1 LSARQGW
8 NAQRRVRAALGN
20 FHLHSS
26 VAPSRTGTSA
36 QTHGAIAAMTR
47 SHSDYVSLYGK
58 RVLIIEEDDLL
69 FLALRDAL
77 EDAGCETL
85 RTESY
90 VPDMP
95 PAVPDTHIDV
105 ALLDIDP
112 SSTTGESLL
121 RRLQRRGVPLVLISA
136 DESALSS
143 QGDEPARQLRKP
155 FTERELLDGVADV
168 LHLQGKWVDDDLD
181 DDT

>member
-1 LSARQGW
+1 M
-8 NAQRRVRAALGN
+8 V
-20 FHLHSS
+20 
-26 VAPSRTGTSA
+26 
-36 QTHGAIAAMTR
+36 R

-85 RTESY
+85 RAESY

-95 PAVPDTHIDV
+95 PVVPDTHIDV

-112 SSTTGESLL
+112 DSVTGPSLL
-121 RRLQRRGVPLVLISA
+121 TRLRDRGVPLVLISA
-136 DESALSS
+136 SESDSLPR
-143 QGDEPARQLRKP
+143 QDEPTRQLRKP

-168 LHLQGKWVDDDLD
+168 LHLQGQWLDPLDPLD
-181 DDT
+181 DA